1 MLDNELDLEDNE
13 YPCPEC
19 SSFVWELTNFA
30 AVSFTINTYLRKGSR
45 QTDMEIKEIGGHK
58 TLTIPGLKYELK
70 CITCDYITTPEEL
83 GMIRPR
89 TCRYDHDLDI
99 YYIPIEID
107 LGSVKI
113 IGRSILQKEWGK
125 RYLDM
130 SFARNGNSTWVVKAY
145 TESNDPVL
153 SRMAE
158 IRLKELEN
166 GYRSGSLEE

>member
-1 MLDNELDLEDNE
+1 MLDNELDLENNE

-83 GMIRPR
+83 GMIKPR
-89 TCRYDHDLDI
+89 ECRYDHELQI
-99 YYIPIEID
+99 YYIPLYID
-107 LGSVKI
+107 LGSTKI
-113 IGRSILQKEWGK
+113 IGRSVLERSWGE
-125 RYLDM
+125 RYLEM
-130 SFARNGNSTWVVKAY
+130 SYARNGSIYIVNNLY
-145 TESNDPVL
+145 IESNDPVL
-153 SRMAE
+153 RRMAE
-158 IRLKELEN
+158 IRLKELE
-166 GYRSGSLEE
+166 EK